1 MHFSLLQTEFV
12 NQFSE
17 RGIFRRAGG
26 PVYTVVA
33 AAPTNTPDLSFLT
46 GCCWQSHCCST
57 ECSAGH
63 CMNIYAAVGEQDL
76 QFAEFHATTATD
88 MQMFNQ
94 MWMHKPCPT
103 QLFLVCFGDCGEAE
117 TVH

>member
-1 MHFSLLQTEFV
+1 
-12 NQFSE
+12 
-17 RGIFRRAGG
+17 
-26 PVYTVVA
+26 
-33 AAPTNTPDLSFLT
+33 
-46 GCCWQSHCCST
+46 
-57 ECSAGH
+57 
-63 CMNIYAAVGEQDL
+63 MNIYAAVGEQDL